1 MKTIYGHPIINEKG
15 IDYVLLEDYTKLL
28 RIIEKQQE
36 KTEDTKNFVKL
47 LYKCGYISEATQN
60 NILERL

>member
-15 IDYVLLEDYTKLL
+15 IDYVLFKDYVKLSDMYENL
-28 RIIEKQQE
+28 KD
-36 KTEDTKNFVKL
+36 KVEDTKNFVKL
-47 LYKCGYISEATQN
+47 LYKGGYISEATQN